1 MPTLAALLNFPIPR
15 NSLGVIAKEMLD
27 IWPENQRVEILYEN
41 CAQIMNLYEAK
52 YGASGEVWTQWETLQ
67 VKQHPIADYYE
78 FLQDIQ
84 SEMASSATNYG
95 YKDIYAGALILV
107 ITAVAV
113 VVVFNR
119 YF

>member
-1 MPTLAALLNFPIPR
+1 
-15 NSLGVIAKEMLD
+15 
-27 IWPENQRVEILYEN
+27 
-41 CAQIMNLYEAK
+41 MNLYEAK
-52 YGASGEVWTQWETLQ
+52 YGPSGKVWSQWENLQ
-67 VKQHPIADYYE
+67 AKQHPIADYYE

-107 ITAVAV
+107 ITALAV
-113 VVVFNR
+113 IVVFNR